1 MNNSSANMSGVYNIM
16 PTPFKED
23 ETIDL
28 QSLKSVT
35 EFMLTSGVHG
45 ITVLGVL
52 GEAHKLTDAER
63 DVVLSTVID
72 VVDGQIPVCVGT
84 SHASTY
90 GCIATSERA
99 IELGA
104 SSVMITPPKLMRPS
118 DAAMRDHYITLA
130 NTLEAPIVIQ
140 DHPSSTGVY
149 MSTEF
154 LLDLADSEP
163 SLSNIKLEDEP
174 SPKKASD
181 LLSQNAEMKIFGGLG
196 GIMFME
202 ELRHGAVGTMT
213 GFAFPNVLVRI
224 YDKFNDGDLKDAE
237 ELFNR
242 YCPLISFEN
251 QKYINLPLRKQAY
264 YRRGI
269 IGSPTARKPH
279 APIDQMTLD
288 ELDKLLH
295 WADTQ
300 GDK

>member
-1 MNNSSANMSGVYNIM
+1 MDNSSKNMSGVYNIM
-16 PTPFKED
+16 PTPFNED
-23 ETIDL
+23 ETIDI

-35 EFMLTSGVHG
+35 EFMLSSGLHG

-63 DVVLSTVID
+63 DIVLSAVID
-72 VVDGQIPVCVGT
+72 VVSGEIPVCVGT
-84 SHASTY
+84 SHPSTY
-90 GCIATSERA
+90 GCIATSQRA
-99 IELGA
+99 IDLGA

-118 DAAMRDHYITLA
+118 DAAVRDHYMTLA
-130 NTLEAPIVIQ
+130 DTLDAPIVIQ

-149 MSTEF
+149 MSTE
-154 LLDLADSEP
+154 LLLEMADSE
-163 SLSNIKLEDEP
+163 SALRNIKLEDEP
-174 SPKKASD
+174 SPKKVSD
-181 LLSQNAEMKIFGGLG
+181 LLSQNPAMKIFGGLG
-196 GIMFME
+196 GIMFLE

-224 YDKFNDGDLKDAE
+224 YDKFNDGDLKGAE

-269 IGSPTARKPH
+269 ISSPTARKPH

-288 ELDKLLH
+288 ELDKLLS

>member
-1 MNNSSANMSGVYNIM
+1 MDNSSKNMSGVYNIM
-16 PTPFKED
+16 PTPFNED
-23 ETIDL
+23 ETIDI

-35 EFMLTSGVHG
+35 EFMLSSGLHG

-63 DVVLSTVID
+63 DIVLSAVID
-72 VVDGQIPVCVGT
+72 VVSGEIPVCVGT
-84 SHASTY
+84 SHPSTY
-90 GCIATSERA
+90 GCIATSQRA
-99 IELGA
+99 IDLGA

-118 DAAMRDHYITLA
+118 DAAVRDHYMTLA
-130 NTLEAPIVIQ
+130 DTLDAPIVIQ

-149 MSTEF
+149 MSTE
-154 LLDLADSEP
+154 LLLEMADSE
-163 SLSNIKLEDEP
+163 SALRNIKLEDEP

-181 LLSQNAEMKIFGGLG
+181 LLSQNPAMKIFGGLG
-196 GIMFME
+196 GIMFLE

-224 YDKFNDGDLKDAE
+224 YDKFNDGDLKGAE

-269 IGSPTARKPH
+269 ISSPTARKPH

-288 ELDKLLH
+288 ELDKLLS